1 MCVTAA
7 FRGMRSPGMPV
18 GSGVGPLADIPYRE
32 CRDGPSELVIRRKH
46 PVVAMPVLPRRRHEV
61 GEPVEEL
68 KRREFDDAVG
78 PRPGGL
84 AAAAPPDPVGG
95 FVPWQDVAD
104 LGCAAAARGTTGS
117 RGDAPAR

>member
-1 MCVTAA
+1 
-7 FRGMRSPGMPV
+7 
-18 GSGVGPLADIPYRE
+18 
-32 CRDGPSELVIRRKH
+32 
-46 PVVAMPVLPRRRHEV
+46 MPVLPRRRHEV